1 MIEHAQVFESLASFS
16 HFANHKNLPSPASDT
31 PNENTVLSQTDT
43 EILDRDPTELAV
55 FHNERRKLI
64 SPIQLA
70 EIKVDSK
77 LKVMF
82 YIICDKTKN
91 ILSLS
96 EEEKVADKKV

>member
-1 MIEHAQVFESLASFS
+1 MIEHAQVFESLASFN
-16 HFANHKNLPSPASDT
+16 HFANHKNLPSPASGT

-43 EILDRDPTELAV
+43 DILDRDPTELAV

-91 ILSLS
+91 ILSL
-96 EEEKVADKKV
+96 